1 MDSDKQLDAIR
12 ARIDSI
18 DTQLLALIS
27 ERAKCAQE
35 VAEVKLA
42 ASQSADIP
50 AVFYRPEREAQV
62 LRAIQERNP
71 GPLAS
76 DYVAS
81 IFREIMSSCLAL
93 EQPLSVAYLG
103 PEGTY
108 SQAAALKHF
117 GQSAVPMGQASIHNV
132 FRQVEERQCDYGVV
146 PVENSTEGMVGQ
158 TLDCFLESPLQITG
172 EIELPIVHHLL
183 AGKAATIDSIQL
195 ILGHEQALGQCRH
208 WLDSHLPDVA
218 REAVASNG
226 EAARRA
232 GSESGVAAI
241 AGELA
246 AGLDGLEPL
255 ARTIQDSSNNTTRFL
270 VLGRETIPPSG
281 SDKTSLLVS
290 ARNRPGALLGLLRPF
305 EENGIS
311 LTRIDSR
318 PSKTEKWT
326 YVFYIECEGHLADSV
341 MLKVMEQLEEHSI
354 MLKRL
359 GSYPRAP
366 I

>member
-1 MDSDKQLDAIR
+1 MDPDEQLSKIRERIDAI
-12 ARIDSI
+12 DS
-18 DTQLLALIS
+18 QLLELIS
-27 ERAKCAQE
+27 ERARCAQE
-35 VAEVKLA
+35 VAQVKLD
-42 ASQSADIP
+42 ASQSDKAP
-50 AVFYRPEREAQV
+50 PVFYRPEREAQV

-76 DYVAS
+76 EHIAS
-81 IFREIMSSCLAL
+81 VFREIMSSCLAL
-93 EQPLSVAYLG
+93 EQPLSVAFLG

-117 GQSAVPMGQASIHNV
+117 GQSAIPQSQASIHKV
-132 FRQVEERQCDYGVV
+132 FRQVEERLCDYGVV

-183 AGKAATIDSIQL
+183 AGQGAEQSDIQL
-195 ILGHEQALGQCRH
+195 ILGHEQALGQCRQ
-208 WLDSHLPDVA
+208 WLDSHLPDVP

-232 GSESGVAAI
+232 GVEAGVAAI

-246 AGLDGLEPL
+246 AGLHQLDTL
-255 ARTIQDSSNNTTRFL
+255 ASAIQDSSTNTTRFL
-270 VLGRETIPPSG
+270 VLGKKTVPPSG
-281 SDKTSLLVS
+281 HDKTSLLVS

-326 YVFYIECEGHLADSV
+326 YVFYIECEGHLADDV
-341 MLKVMEQLEEHSI
+341 MVEVIGQIEEHSI